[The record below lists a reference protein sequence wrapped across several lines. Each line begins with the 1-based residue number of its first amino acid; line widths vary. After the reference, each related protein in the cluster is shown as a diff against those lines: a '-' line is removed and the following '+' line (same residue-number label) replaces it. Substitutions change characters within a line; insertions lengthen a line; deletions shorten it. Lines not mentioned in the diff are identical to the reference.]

1 METTNYTMVVI
12 KSDTDKWLTQKE
24 NVEIQNRMFTKEIY
38 LAATDSAD
46 NYIEIDNTTYENY
59 QTQLDTYNKQLKNEP
74 TNVAEN
80 K

>member
-1 METTNYTMVVI
+1 MVVI

-46 NYIEIDNTTYENY
+46 NYVEIDNATYENY
-59 QTQLDTYNKQLKNEP
+59 QT
-74 TNVAEN
+74 
-80 K
+80 